1 MEMQRDYSPQQLA
14 IFEGVY
20 ALARQ
25 GRDLNTVRVQE
36 IADAAGMGKGSLYE
50 HFKSKEDILDEAGLW
65 CMNRELEQIGALMAK
80 ADGYDEMLSA
90 SLDYLREVMTCRMEA
105 YCALGRYY
113 QMNAPEQ
120 HQWVIQANK
129 QMQEYFQRI
138 AEQGRLENQVDPALS
153 KEVCCDILQSTLIG
167 FAVAC
172 HARHMNEAGLDRL
185 SASVSEGLHRALA
198 PRH

>member
-1 MEMQRDYSPQQLA
+1 MKRTNFASA
-14 IFEGVY
+14 KRKK
-20 ALARQ
+20 A
-25 GRDLNTVRVQE
+25 
-36 IADAAGMGKGSLYE
+36 ADAVSGAFFVAPLC
-50 HFKSKEDILDEAGLW
+50 IGL
-65 CMNRELEQIGALMAK
+65 CLFLAFPLCYAIGISFT
-80 ADGYDEMLSA
+80 D
-90 SLDYLREVMTCRMEA
+90 
-105 YCALGRYY
+105 Y

-120 HQWVIQANK
+120 HQWVIQAKK

-153 KEVCCDILQSTLIG
+153 KEVCCDILQSALIG

>member
-50 HFKSKEDILDEAGLW
+50 HFKSKEDILNEAGRW
-65 CMNRELEQIGALMAK
+65 CMNRELEQIHTQMEQ
-80 ADGYDEMLSA
+80 ADGYDAMLTVC
-90 SLDYLREVMTCRMEA
+90 LRYLREVMTCRMET
-105 YCALGRYY
+105 YSALGRYY
-113 QMNAPEQ
+113 QMTAPEQ
-120 HQWVIQANK
+120 RQWVVQSK
-129 QMQEYFQRI
+129 EHFRQI
-138 AEQGRLENQVDPALS
+138 AEQGRREGQVDPALS
-153 KEVCCDILQSTLIG
+153 EEVCCDILISSLIG

-172 HARHMNEAGLDRL
+172 RARCMDAAWLDRL
-185 SASVSEGLHRALA
+185 SVSVREGLHRALA
-198 PRH
+198 PQR

>member
-25 GRDLNTVRVQE
+25 GRDMNTVRVQE

-50 HFKSKEDILDEAGLW
+50 HFKSKEDILNEAGRW
-65 CMNRELEQIGALMAK
+65 CMSRELEQIRTQMEQ
-80 ADGYDEMLSA
+80 ADGYDAMLTA
-90 SLDYLREVMTCRMEA
+90 FLRYLREVMTCRMET

-113 QMNAPEQ
+113 QMTSPEQ
-120 HQWVIQANK
+120 RQWVIQSK
-129 QMQEYFQRI
+129 EQMKEHFRQI
-138 AEQGRLENQVDPALS
+138 AEQGRLEKRVDPELPE
-153 KEVCCDILQSTLIG
+153 EVCCDILISSLTG

-172 HARHMNEAGLDRL
+172 RAQCGDDAWLDQL
-185 SASVSEGLHRALA
+185 SASVREGLRRALA
-198 PRH
+198 PQN

>member
-1 MEMQRDYSPQQLA
+1 
-14 IFEGVY
+14 
-20 ALARQ
+20 
-25 GRDLNTVRVQE
+25 
-36 IADAAGMGKGSLYE
+36 
-50 HFKSKEDILDEAGLW
+50 
-65 CMNRELEQIGALMAK
+65 
-80 ADGYDEMLSA
+80 
-90 SLDYLREVMTCRMEA
+90 
-105 YCALGRYY
+105 
-113 QMNAPEQ
+113 MNAPEQ
-120 HQWVIQANK
+120 HQWVIQAKK

-153 KEVCCDILQSTLIG
+153 KEVCCDILQSALIG

>member
-50 HFKSKEDILDEAGLW
+50 HFKSKEDILNEAGRW

-90 SLDYLREVMTCRMEA
+90 SLDYLREVMKI
-105 YCALGRYY
+105 GR
-113 QMNAPEQ
+113 A
-120 HQWVIQANK
+120 HV
-129 QMQEYFQRI
+129 
-138 AEQGRLENQVDPALS
+138 
-153 KEVCCDILQSTLIG
+153 
-167 FAVAC
+167 
-172 HARHMNEAGLDRL
+172 
-185 SASVSEGLHRALA
+185 
-198 PRH
+198 